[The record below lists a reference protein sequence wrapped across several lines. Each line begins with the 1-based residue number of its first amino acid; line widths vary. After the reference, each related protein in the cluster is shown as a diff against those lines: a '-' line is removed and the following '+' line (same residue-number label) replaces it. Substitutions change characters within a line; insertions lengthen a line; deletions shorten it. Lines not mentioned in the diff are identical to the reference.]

1 MQSDQ
6 ILVIALETRD
16 VEIHLLPQQEV
27 LLNGEPAIDNCLVVA
42 VSSLRS
48 PHEKQMLVSLNGSDR
63 MLWVTQFGRN
73 SGYPVVDINASRII
87 ESISTPPMS
96 GVQLILATRRHI
108 VAPIGIELISGSRP
122 NLSVDTWSGRTEVSG
137 PYYFVSAR

>member
-16 VEIHLLPQQEV
+16 IEIHLLPQQEV
-27 LLNGEPAIDNCLVVA
+27 LLNGEPTISNCLVVA

-48 PHEKQMLVSLNGSDR
+48 PHEKQMLVSLNGSNR
-63 MLWVTQFGRN
+63 MLWVTQFERN
-73 SGYPVVDINASRII
+73 SGYPVVDINASRIM
-87 ESISTPPMS
+87 ESVSTPPMS

-108 VAPIGIELISGSRP
+108 VAPIGVELISGSRP